1 MISLAQQTEA
11 TIQAAQLMGR
21 LYDELT
27 KGGYEGHESTIL
39 MTRLLFLLFGDDTG
53 MWERGLLSEF
63 FETRTHEDGSDL
75 GPELALLFQTVDK
88 PEENRSTSLDDLL
101 CRFPYINGGI
111 FQDRIDIPSFDK
123 GMRKELIACGSFDWT
138 RISPAIFGS
147 LFQALKSR
155 EARRTREHYTTEE
168 NILKLVGPLFLDDLR
183 ANLHPQRTAF
193 QNSSNCVNV
202 FHTLD
207 FPACGSGNF
216 LVVVTANCAV

>member
-1 MISLAQQTEA
+1 
-11 TIQAAQLMGR
+11 MGTWFA
-21 LYDELT
+21 L
-27 KGGYEGHESTIL
+27 
-39 MTRLLFLLFGDDTG
+39 
-53 MWERGLLSEF
+53 EF

-101 CRFPYINGGI
+101 CRFLTSTVASFKTELTFHHSTKGCAKNLSLVVHS
-111 FQDRIDIPSFDK
+111 IDSDK
-123 GMRKELIACGSFDWT
+123 SGNFRLA
-138 RISPAIFGS
+138 
-147 LFQALKSR
+147 FQALKSR